1 MSRRLP
7 PLNQIRVFEAVARH
21 CHVRRAAEELNVTPS
36 AVSHQIKALEAY
48 FGFPLFELT
57 KMRLRLTEQGQ
68 FLLPPVE
75 QALDLI
81 AGRVGQ
87 LTMPRLEGPITI
99 YAPSAFAARWLV
111 RHLGAFTAAYPAISP
126 VLKEVRPFPTTLP
139 ADFDVLIEYGHAHW
153 EHRWVRLLSRVE
165 FFPVCSPKLLGG
177 EGGALRHP
185 RDLQRFTLLHDDD
198 GLGWSH
204 WLAAAGVANIKS
216 APGQRRGMRFASAS
230 HAIDAAEMGL
240 GLALCDDVL
249 AAGDIAAGR
258 LVKPFEMRF
267 VGPGAY
273 YAVCNSDRIRTGI
286 VQAFL
291 QWMFAEIG
299 TPLEI

>member
-7 PLNQIRVFEAVARH
+7 PLNQIRVFEAAARH

-68 FLLPPVE
+68 FLLPAVE

-99 YAPSAFAARWLV
+99 YAPPAFAARWLV
-111 RHLGAFTAAYPAISP
+111 RHLGSFTAAYPTISP
-126 VLKEVRPFPTTLP
+126 VLKEVRPFPASLP
-139 ADFDVLIEYGHAHW
+139 ADFDVLIEYGRGHW

-165 FFPVCSPKLLGG
+165 FFPVCSPKLLSG

-185 RDLQRFTLLHDDD
+185 RDLKRFTLLHDDD

-204 WLAAAGVANIKS
+204 WLAAAGAANIET
-216 APGQRRGMRFASAS
+216 AQGMRFASAS

-258 LVKPFEMRF
+258 LVQPFEMRF

-273 YAVCNSDRIRTGI
+273 YAVCNPDRLQTGI

-291 QWMFAEIG
+291 QWMFAEID